1 MTTKILSP
9 LWFYYFILFSTLG
22 FFLYN
27 FDVGIELTDESYLLL
42 LGLHPLDIVG
52 RVNNSGLISNF
63 LLKISDYNIFYFRIS
78 GFVILFAIAI
88 NFSFIYAK
96 FLKNVFKIKTNN
108 IFYIIL
114 ISIFGIVNYYR
125 NWTITPSYN
134 LYNLMALIIFLKGM
148 LYIAIN
154 SKKTCLKN
162 IYLSAFYLSVGS
174 IISFI
179 SKPTTTLILIF
190 IIAGWFYI
198 FSNLR
203 NFLKISALGT
213 FLLTLFLFFYIF
225 FFYENISIFLKD
237 IFLGIELKTI
247 LDPRYNILY
256 NLISC
261 SKQFLYHILYLHF
274 LHVFLFF
281 ILIIFFKIRCKHF
294 FDQAIILIS
303 TFHFLVFQDI
313 IMLTFYLGIYFL
325 LFYFHLSK
333 ILNLEE
339 HKKKF
344 IFIQFF
350 LLLLIF
356 SYVFGSNTNIIV
368 LSESA
373 FFFFAII
380 NLNFFIFQKHKKI
393 FLFNKYNLFL
403 ISLLV
408 YFILNIFDNFQYP
421 RRYNFNIIETINQK
435 KTIQIPGFTGSI
447 KVDNFI
453 YDLQRDIKLNLL
465 SHKWTNNEEALVDL
479 TGRNPGLNLLLGAKF
494 LKEPWWGGGYIG
506 TEKKAKKLISSIKK
520 KTLEK
525 SWIVTNDNKTNSI
538 PASVLNIK
546 NLDINKDYF
555 LAFTINKN
563 QRLSIFQKNKIENE
577 ILYFW
582 KPITK

>member
-1 MTTKILSP
+1 
-9 LWFYYFILFSTLG
+9 
-22 FFLYN
+22 
-27 FDVGIELTDESYLLL
+27 
-42 LGLHPLDIVG
+42 
-52 RVNNSGLISNF
+52 
-63 LLKISDYNIFYFRIS
+63 
-78 GFVILFAIAI
+78 
-88 NFSFIYAK
+88 
-96 FLKNVFKIKTNN
+96 
-108 IFYIIL
+108 
-114 ISIFGIVNYYR
+114 
-125 NWTITPSYN
+125 
-134 LYNLMALIIFLKGM
+134 
-148 LYIAIN
+148 
-154 SKKTCLKN
+154 
-162 IYLSAFYLSVGS
+162 
-174 IISFI
+174 
-179 SKPTTTLILIF
+179 
-190 IIAGWFYI
+190 
-198 FSNLR
+198 
-203 NFLKISALGT
+203 
-213 FLLTLFLFFYIF
+213 
-225 FFYENISIFLKD
+225 
-237 IFLGIELKTI
+237 
-247 LDPRYNILY
+247 
-256 NLISC
+256 
-261 SKQFLYHILYLHF
+261 
-274 LHVFLFF
+274 
-281 ILIIFFKIRCKHF
+281 
-294 FDQAIILIS
+294 
-303 TFHFLVFQDI
+303 
-313 IMLTFYLGIYFL
+313 MLTFYLGIYFL